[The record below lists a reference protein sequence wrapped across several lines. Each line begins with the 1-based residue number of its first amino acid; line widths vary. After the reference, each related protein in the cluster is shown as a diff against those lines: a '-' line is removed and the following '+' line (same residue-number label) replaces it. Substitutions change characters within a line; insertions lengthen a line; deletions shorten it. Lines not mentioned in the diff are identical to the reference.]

1 MTHPTCVCG
10 GHPGCELDSAAER
23 PEALGA
29 AGGGAAAT
37 SVLTRRAVS
46 RRGVLAGSAA
56 VVAGMALAGCS
67 STPDSDT
74 GTAPTPTPTP
84 AETDAAEPTAGRD
97 RRLTRRAVG
106 RNVRRGRGWGRGA
119 RGVIRARRDPDPPR
133 GRPVRGVRRTMPARR
148 VPDVPGR
155 QQHHH
160 VQLSQEHVRRRD
172 RGPSGRAGADGP
184 HAGEH
189 HRGGRCGL
197 PLVAPGRRSGRRPGR
212 SRTSLGCIASATP
225 TAG

>member
-1 MTHPTCVCG
+1 MTHPTCACG

-84 AETDAAEPTAGRD
+84 AETDAAEPTAGETGD
-97 RRLTRRAVG
+97 SPGERLAATSDVAVG
-106 RNVRRGRGWGRGA
+106 GGVVLAASSERVVILTHPAADQFEAFDA
-119 RGVIRARRDPDPPR
+119 RC
-133 GRPVRGVRRTMPARR
+133 
-148 VPDVPGR
+148 
-155 QQHHH
+155 
-160 VQLSQEHVRRRD
+160 
-172 RGPSGRAGADGP
+172 P
-184 HAGEH
+184 HAGCRMFQVASNTITCNCH
-189 HRGGRCGL
+189 KSTFDAATGDRLGGPAPTGL
-197 PLVAPGRRSGRRPGR
+197 
-212 SRTSLGCIASATP
+212 TP
-225 TAG
+225 VNITVEGDAVYLT